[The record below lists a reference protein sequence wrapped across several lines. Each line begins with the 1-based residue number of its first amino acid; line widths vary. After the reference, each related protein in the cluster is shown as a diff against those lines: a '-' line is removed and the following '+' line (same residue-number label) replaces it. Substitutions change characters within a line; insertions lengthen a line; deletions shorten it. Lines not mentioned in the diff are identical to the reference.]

1 VDPRAGRFS
10 GKIRSRSSSQEPI
23 GGTANVGATKKYYHS
38 FHRGV
43 SESCIGPSEPLRDD
57 TNENDNVMS
66 EFNNKWVILS
76 IYLFFIHFYRLYYEN
91 IKINIYS
98 EKYAEGHGILEFS
111 TDKAGQDVTPMN
123 LKFDDEAIQNR
134 GSTLNS
140 ISGEYLYPFIFFIFS
155 YFKQVFSLCQ

>member
-1 VDPRAGRFS
+1 M
-10 GKIRSRSSSQEPI
+10 
-23 GGTANVGATKKYYHS
+23 H
-38 FHRGV
+38 
-43 SESCIGPSEPLRDD
+43 
-57 TNENDNVMS
+57 
-66 EFNNKWVILS
+66 
-76 IYLFFIHFYRLYYEN
+76 YEY

-140 ISGEYLYPFIFFIFS
+140 ISGEYLYQYIFLFIF

>member
-1 VDPRAGRFS
+1 MKMITLCP
-10 GKIRSRSSSQEPI
+10 SS
-23 GGTANVGATKKYYHS
+23 TT
-38 FHRGV
+38 
-43 SESCIGPSEPLRDD
+43 SESRLVFIYFSYIYEEC
-57 TNENDNVMS
+57 VM
-66 EFNNKWVILS
+66 N
-76 IYLFFIHFYRLYYEN
+76 N

-140 ISGEYLYPFIFFIFS
+140 ISGEYIRISFI
-155 YFKQVFSLCQ
+155 